1 MKSTLTAADVLKRYT
16 DEDFPEFSEVA
27 LEDVNKIRNFWNSP
41 VHVACVRG
49 NVLEVQAL
57 LDGGA
62 NVTAIVELGNTP
74 LHEAVGQGHIEV
86 VRLLLMPGAV
96 PLKPN
101 EFGETALDISVMKG
115 HEDIANLL
123 RQAAS

>member
-16 DEDFPEFSEVA
+16 DEDLPEFSEVA
-27 LEDVNKIRNFWNSP
+27 LEDVNQIGNFGNSP

-62 NVTAIVELGNTP
+62 NMNAIGELGNTP

-86 VRLLLMPGAV
+86 ALLH
-96 PLKPN
+96 KPAAPR
-101 EFGETALDISVMKG
+101 GELTFTCNGPD
-115 HEDIANLL
+115 
-123 RQAAS
+123 R